1 MLFEIMADPDKI
13 SRRELRAKVMQAL
26 YAHDMTGDPISHLRT
41 TVLADIN
48 EATPDYDY
56 AAKMLNTVIK
66 RPDEINEW
74 LLKHTK
80 NWDLSR
86 IAIID
91 LILLKMGTAE
101 FLFFP
106 DIPPKVT
113 MNELLEIAKSYS
125 TDQSSKFING
135 VLDGILEDLKKQNK
149 IEKSGRGLINS

>member
-1 MLFEIMADPDKI
+1 MADPDKI

-41 TVLADIN
+41 TVLADIK
-48 EATPDYDY
+48 ESTTDYDY
-56 AAKMLNTVIK
+56 AARMLNVVINK
-66 RPDEINEW
+66 PDEINEW
-74 LLKHTK
+74 LLKHTN
-80 NWDLSR
+80 NWDMAR
-86 IAIID
+86 IAVID

-125 TDQSSKFING
+125 TDQSNKFING
-135 VLDGILEDLKKQNK
+135 VLDAVLEDLKKQGK
-149 IEKSGRGLINS
+149 IEKTGRGLINS